1 MPQSRGAPGQ
11 PLVPRA
17 HRWRFVPPLRFLTA
31 PFLVAV
37 LGSPR
42 CYAGPPPAEA
52 DAAAPGKVPP
62 GGIWEFGKGRGGR
75 AGLRVPP
82 LLPQSWVWGKAP
94 GRRGFG
100 ELPAA
105 SRLAEE
111 SLDLAP
117 CSWDPPGEEEEE
129 GGLRVLVVL
138 GGSEGLVRAG
148 RCLGRMLSPLAAWWG
163 GAPGPAAAFLGG
175 WGGREA
181 GGRASPCCGGA
192 HSAGD
197 AAGAF
202 VASASARGR
211 AEAKSSSLCCSG
223 CLPLSS
229 SSWLS

>member
-17 HRWRFVPPLRFLTA
+17 HRWRFVPPLRFLTV

-94 GRRGFG
+94 GTRGFG

-117 CSWDPPGEEEEE
+117 CSWEPPGKEEEER
-129 GGLRVLVVL
+129 GLRVLVVL

-163 GAPGPAAAFLGG
+163 GLRVPLLLSLGAGEGEKQVGERAPAAGVRTALG
-175 WGGREA
+175 A
-181 GGRASPCCGGA
+181 QRAPLWLLLLPEDGQRPRAPRCVAVGVCPSPPPPG
-192 HSAGD
+192 
-197 AAGAF
+197 
-202 VASASARGR
+202 
-211 AEAKSSSLCCSG
+211 
-223 CLPLSS
+223 
-229 SSWLS
+229 

>member
-1 MPQSRGAPGQ
+1 MLAPH
-11 PLVPRA
+11 PPRLM
-17 HRWRFVPPLRFLTA
+17 RPLR
-31 PFLVAV
+31 V
-37 LGSPR
+37 R
-42 CYAGPPPAEA
+42 CP
-52 DAAAPGKVPP
+52 
-62 GGIWEFGKGRGGR
+62 RGGFGNLGR
-75 AGLRVPP
+75 DGGAERGSGSPP

-94 GRRGFG
+94 GRRGFE

-117 CSWDPPGEEEEE
+117 CSWEPPGEEEEE
-129 GGLRVLVVL
+129 RGLRVLVVL
-138 GGSEGLVRAG
+138 GGSKGLVRAG
-148 RCLGRMLSPLAAWWG
+148 RCLGRMLSPLADCWG

-192 HSAGD
+192 HSAGG

-202 VASASARGR
+202 VASASARGW